1 MLTRRVLGTG
11 TVVVAAA
18 TTGALLVGLNA
29 GSASSGA
36 RPAAA
41 KAQAVAAK
49 PRPLAGKVIVIDP
62 GHNGLNYKYPKV
74 INRKVPAGPK
84 KKACDTTGT
93 ATSSGY
99 AEHAFTFDMAQRL
112 AKILR
117 AQGATVRLTRP
128 NNRGVGPCINE
139 RAAIANRLRAHAAIS
154 IHADGAPSSRRGFHV
169 ILPGYVK
176 GYTGPI
182 VKPSKR
188 LGYDVR
194 AAFRKVQPY
203 ANYVGGDGLDV
214 RTDLGGLN
222 MSKVPKVFIE
232 CGNMR
237 NRTDATRLKSASWR
251 QKAAQRLAVGL
262 GVYLRR

>member
-1 MLTRRVLGTG
+1 M
-11 TVVVAAA
+11 VAA
-18 TTGALLVGLNA
+18 TGAVLVGLNA
-29 GSASSGA
+29 EATWPDA
-36 RPAAA
+36 QRTATEPQAAA
-41 KAQAVAAK
+41 ANIQAGVVG

-62 GHNGLNYKYPKV
+62 GHNGLNYRYPKV
-74 INRKVPAGPK
+74 INRKVPAGPR

-93 ATSSGY
+93 ATTSGY
-99 AEHAFTFDMAQRL
+99 AEHAFNFDVAQRL

-128 NNRGVGPCINE
+128 HNRGVGPCINQ
-139 RAAIANRLRAHAAIS
+139 RAAIANRLRADAAIS
-154 IHADGAPSSRRGFHV
+154 IHADGAASSRRGFHV

-194 AAFRKVQPY
+194 AAFRKLQPY

-222 MSKVPKVFIE
+222 LSKVPKVFIE

-237 NRTDATRLKSASWR
+237 NRTDASRLKSASWR
-251 QKAAQRLAVGL
+251 QKAAQRLAAGL
-262 GVYLRR
+262 GTYLRR